1 MDAAFTFACEKLVER
16 LENDPDTFAMETFLR
31 SHDILLRHAFGVVD
45 PKALRWSPHLA
56 VMVPD
61 VCLPSAASRW
71 AVVLLDT
78 PQYPLFLSRN
88 KPVSSVANSVDELQ
102 TLHQWIVQNPV
113 EAASALP
120 GLDLTFEGVV
130 FAGHRDRLT
139 PQELEY
145 LRTFNASMDRVS
157 IRTYQWLIDRSH

>member
-1 MDAAFTFACEKLVER
+1 MDAVFTSACEKLVER

-31 SHDILLRHAFGVVD
+31 SHDILLRHAFGVAD
-45 PKALRWSPHLA
+45 PQALRWSPHLE

-61 VCLPSAASRW
+61 VCLPSTAFRW
-71 AVVLLDT
+71 TIVLFDT

-113 EAASALP
+113 EASAALP
-120 GLDLTFEGVV
+120 GLDHTFEGVV

-139 PQELEY
+139 AQELDY
-145 LRTFNASMDRVS
+145 LRAFNASMDRVS